1 MHATFSLGP
10 TCISFTR
17 TLQTASD
24 KADFRR
30 VALFDEIL
38 FCTTWASVKMWKF
51 MSAVVWKS
59 EIC

>member
-38 FCTTWASVKMWKF
+38 FCTT
-51 MSAVVWKS
+51 
-59 EIC
+59 